1 MKFDE
6 FDLDTEIIEA
16 IGYMGFKEATPIQEK
31 SIPIILAGIDL
42 VGCAQTGTG
51 KTAAF
56 LLPTIQKIASLKD
69 KQGSQ
74 ALIVAPTRELAIQIE
89 QQVQALGYFAGIS
102 SFAVYGGGGAD
113 DWVDQKKALRSG
125 ADIIVATPGKLIS
138 HINTKDI
145 QFDNLKMLILDEAD
159 RMLDIGFYEDI
170 LKIIEALP
178 KKRQTLMFS
187 ATMDKKI
194 RKLASKILYQPEEIT
209 IAISKPAEGVL
220 QAAYCVYE
228 KQKIDLVHQ
237 LITDKPNYE
246 SILIFCSTKKKVSD
260 LSRTLKR
267 KKYSVGAIS
276 SDLDQTEREK
286 MLNSFRA
293 KNTRVLVGTD
303 VVSRGIDIKDIN
315 LVINFDVP
323 SDAEDYVHRIGRT
336 ARANTTGV
344 ALTFISP
351 RDMRD
356 FAKIEE
362 LIEREVPKAPLP
374 PEIGKGP
381 SYNPNQ
387 KSSQHRA
394 GGNRKSSSRSN
405 RKHSRGRGKKR

>member
-6 FDLDTEIIEA
+6 LGLNSDICEA
-16 IGYMGFKEATPIQEK
+16 IGYMGFEDATPIQEQG
-31 SIPIILAGIDL
+31 IPIILKGEDL
-42 VGCAQTGTG
+42 IGCAQTGTG

-56 LLPTIQKIASLKD
+56 LLPAIQKIASSPDRK
-69 KQGSQ
+69 GTQ

-89 QQVQALGYFAGIS
+89 QQVQALAYFAGVS

-113 DWVDQKKALRSG
+113 DWIDQKKALRQG

-145 QFDNLKMLILDEAD
+145 QFDELQMLILDEAD

-170 LKIIEALP
+170 LKIIESIP
-178 KKRQTLMFS
+178 RKRQTLMFS

-194 RKLASKILYQPEEIT
+194 RKLASKILHKPQEIT
-209 IAISKPAEGVL
+209 IALSKPAEGVL

-228 KQKIDLVHQ
+228 NQKIDLVNR
-237 LITDKPNYE
+237 LIADKPNYE
-246 SILIFCSTKKKVSD
+246 SILIFCSTKKKVSE
-260 LSRTLKR
+260 LSRALKR
-267 KKYSVGAIS
+267 NKFSVADIS
-276 SDLDQTEREK
+276 SDLEQSEREK
-286 MLNSFRA
+286 VLNSFRA

-351 RDMRD
+351 NDMRD
-356 FAKIEE
+356 FASIEK
-362 LIEREVPKAPLP
+362 LIEKEVPKAPLP
-374 PEIGKGP
+374 PELGEGP
-381 SYNPNQ
+381 KYDPNQ
-387 KSSQHRA
+387 RSKRR
-394 GGNRKSSSRSN
+394 GGSRSSGRSGRSGQKRSG
-405 RKHSRGRGKKR
+405 RKK